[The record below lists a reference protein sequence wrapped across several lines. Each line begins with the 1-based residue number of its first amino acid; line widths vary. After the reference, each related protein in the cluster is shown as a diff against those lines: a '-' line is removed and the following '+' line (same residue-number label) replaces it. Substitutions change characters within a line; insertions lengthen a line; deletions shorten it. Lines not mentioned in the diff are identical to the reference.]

1 MRNSK
6 LYAFLH
12 LTWMS
17 IYPLLYKHVDK
28 RKRMQIHVFEKCILA
43 CSMSTCRT
51 FHFWG
56 VQIFFVYICIIHFTI
71 FEKSFNFFVQCM
83 CIYIFIFFFCLNCS
97 VIDIFLLIHFFFNH
111 YDHLCILHLFCLS
124 AVPMA
129 DNKFLITSQSLLISL
144 FFLSLVDYYACSVT
158 LSIVNHLK

>member
-1 MRNSK
+1 
-6 LYAFLH
+6 
-12 LTWMS
+12 
-17 IYPLLYKHVDK
+17 
-28 RKRMQIHVFEKCILA
+28 
-43 CSMSTCRT
+43 MSTCRT

-56 VQIFFVYICIIHFTI
+56 VQIFFVYICIKHFTI
-71 FEKSFNFFVQCM
+71 FLKSFNFFVQCM

-129 DNKFLITSQSLLISL
+129 DNKFLITPQSFTYITILFVTCRLLCM
-144 FFLSLVDYYACSVT
+144 LSY
-158 LSIVNHLK
+158 IVHSKSFKIIFKFQKSSH